1 MKSVCKSLK
10 TSIICTSLFLLV
22 TIIMSV
28 AVVNYDSII
37 TNIILN
43 ISIGFLGSSFVALL
57 LSIPSYS
64 VATIQDIMLL
74 GYLGRN
80 KARNSNL

>member
-1 MKSVCKSLK
+1 
-10 TSIICTSLFLLV
+10 
-22 TIIMSV
+22 MSV

-43 ISIGFLGSSFVALL
+43 ISIAFLSSSFVALL

-64 VATIQDIMLL
+64 VAKRQVLERYRDSSRLL
-74 GYLGRN
+74 IKN
-80 KARNSNL
+80 ISKI

>member
-1 MKSVCKSLK
+1 
-10 TSIICTSLFLLV
+10 
-22 TIIMSV
+22 MSV

-57 LSIPSYS
+57 LSIPSYL
-64 VATIQDIMLL
+64 VAKRQVLER
-74 GYLGRN
+74 YFR
-80 KARNSNL
+80 